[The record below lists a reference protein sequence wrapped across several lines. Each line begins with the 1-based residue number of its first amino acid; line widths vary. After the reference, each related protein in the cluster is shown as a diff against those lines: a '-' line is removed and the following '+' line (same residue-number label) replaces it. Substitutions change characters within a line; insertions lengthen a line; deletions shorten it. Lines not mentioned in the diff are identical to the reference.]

1 MSVNAT
7 CGVVMM
13 MVMMVMT
20 MTIQISE
27 EVQASLGL
35 WGKWLGWHQR
45 GAGLWPDLVSDPSL
59 HSGQPPGSIALTPL
73 RPSAQLHRVPGP
85 AHISLDTKAW
95 GPSSAQFCP
104 PGEGCAPAVRAQQ
117 DGVPS
122 GPVFY
127 TQARLEELRYHAR
140 CRDCIQRVAGRP
152 QALGDMLPMPRL
164 RGGSVAPRPL
174 PQPPPGGHPF
184 WWGMLLSFRPCLA

>member
-45 GAGLWPDLVSDPSL
+45 GAGLWPDLVSDPLL

-95 GPSSAQFCP
+95 GPSSAQFCL

-122 GPVFY
+122 GPSS
-127 TQARLEELRYHAR
+127 TP
-140 CRDCIQRVAGRP
+140 RP
-152 QALGDMLPMPRL
+152 GWRSCDTMHDAVIASKGLPA
-164 RGGSVAPRPL
+164 APRP
-174 PQPPPGGHPF
+174 
-184 WWGMLLSFRPCLA
+184 WGICRPCPG